1 MPVTVT
7 MNHHVSAGE
16 YLRYYLFTCVL
27 EDQLR
32 AREFVDLHDQVQVSE
47 DDWIASFFILL
58 NIVSTDKR
66 ELARLFGGFPVN
78 LSERLV
84 GCLWPDS
91 KPTGSE

>member
-1 MPVTVT
+1 M
-7 MNHHVSAGE
+7 
-16 YLRYYLFTCVL
+16 CI

-47 DDWIASFFILL
+47 DDWIVSFFILL